1 MRPRYAGGRRDGDVE
16 RQVGRKAFFFGEPM
30 STRRPERQRNTPANA
45 TPKPITEAKAVPLP
59 AGTRLPP
66 PEFGRPPT
74 PDGVGVLGGCDVPAT
89 CEVSV
94 AVGVPGP
101 GVDVAAPGVL
111 VEPGGVGVA
120 VFANVG
126 VTEPV
131 AVGVFVDPVGV
142 AVGVRNGRVGV
153 GVGVRGVPVGVGVED
168 PPGGVQVGGG
178 VHVGGGVQV
187 GGGVLVSVGV
197 DVSVD
202 GVPVGGVFVSVG
214 GVPVGVFVLVDV
226 LVGVLVLVDVL
237 VGVLVLVGVSVGVL
251 VSVGVD
257 VSVGVGVAVSPV
269 QLMTT
274 VSGNLMKI
282 VDEPTPPGCV

>member
-1 MRPRYAGGRRDGDVE
+1 MRRDGDVE

-45 TPKPITEAKAVPLP
+45 TPKPITEAMAVPLP

-74 PDGVGVLGGCDVPAT
+74 PDGVGVLGGCEVPAT
-89 CEVSV
+89 CEVKV

-101 GVDVAAPGVL
+101 GVDVAAPGVP
-111 VEPGGVGVA
+111 VELGGVGVA

-131 AVGVFVDPVGV
+131 AVGVLV
-142 AVGVRNGRVGV
+142 APVGV
-153 GVGVRGVPVGVGVED
+153 GVGVRKGCVGVGVAVSGVPVGVGVDD

-178 VHVGGGVQV
+178 VHVFGGVQLGGGVWV
-187 GGGVLVSVGV
+187 SVGVLVSVGV
-197 DVSVD
+197 DVSVG

-226 LVGVLVLVDVL
+226 LVGVFVLVDVL

-269 QLMTT
+269 QLRTT
-274 VSGNLMKI
+274 VSGSRMKI
-282 VDEPTPPGCV
+282 VDEPTPTGCV